1 MDATPDTH
9 ESIDLVM
16 QVNQMEVHAE
26 DITENILAKRK
37 ADKERELGKHRS
49 PYFSSNSRT
58 RVCHEHYTCVYV
70 SSQCNFYA
78 VTLQCIR

>member
-49 PYFSSNSRT
+49 PYFPPT
-58 RVCHEHYTCVYV
+58 HEHVCVTSTTHV
-70 SSQCNFYA
+70 CM
-78 VTLQCIR
+78 